1 MLRVGCQET
10 TQQNLS
16 IETEQ
21 HCITFQKWNVSRKCK
36 TCTANCEGD
45 YCFRHKP
52 RKPLP
57 KARGLSKVAKNVNFD
72 NNTRNISEMRD
83 FFLQLWKKRRHY
95 SEVSGKYLGSE
106 PLSVFFHHVLPK
118 EKYPEASLD
127 EENIILLTL
136 EEHDQVEM
144 DMYRY
149 EEVNQRRELLKQK
162 YA

>member
-1 MLRVGCQET
+1 M
-10 TQQNLS
+10 
-16 IETEQ
+16 
-21 HCITFQKWNVSRKCK
+21 KAKCK
-36 TCTANCEGD
+36 SCGSPCKGEG

-57 KARGLSKVAKNVNFD
+57 KSRIPVKRKEDSGKFF
-72 NNTRNISEMRD
+72 EMHE
-83 FFLQLWKKRRHY
+83 FFLKLWKKFPHY
-95 SEVSGKYLGSE
+95 SMVSGKYLGSE

-127 EENIILLTL
+127 EENIIFLTL

-149 EEVNQRRELLKQK
+149 EEVNERRKLLKMK
-162 YA
+162 YERAK

>member
-1 MLRVGCQET
+1 MKT
-10 TQQNLS
+10 
-16 IETEQ
+16 
-21 HCITFQKWNVSRKCK
+21 KCK
-36 TCTANCEGD
+36 SCGSPCEGE

-57 KARGLSKVAKNVNFD
+57 KSRIVVKKQANDRKSSDLH
-72 NNTRNISEMRD
+72 E
-83 FFLQLWKKRRHY
+83 FFLKLWKKFPPY
-95 SEVSGKYLGSE
+95 SMVSGKYLGKE

-118 EKYPEASLD
+118 EKYPQAAED

-149 EEVNQRRELLKQK
+149 EEVNERRNYLKIK
-162 YA
+162 YNL

>member
-1 MLRVGCQET
+1 MCSSDLRG
-10 TQQNLS
+10 
-16 IETEQ
+16 
-21 HCITFQKWNVSRKCK
+21 
-36 TCTANCEGD
+36 
-45 YCFRHKP
+45 
-52 RKPLP
+52 
-57 KARGLSKVAKNVNFD
+57 
-72 NNTRNISEMRD
+72 